1 MKLLSFLRP
10 SDGQPSWGIATETGV
25 VDVGNGRGTL
35 RQALSD
41 MDALRAASGRPVD
54 FQLADVTFLPTITDP
69 DKIIC
74 IGVNYKTHLAETGR
88 EQPKYPMI
96 FARWPNSHVGHLQP
110 LVRPHVSDTFDY
122 EGELAVVIGKTCR
135 HVKAAD
141 AWGVVAG
148 YACYNDG
155 TIREFQRHTVQF
167 HPGKNFFHSGSFGPW
182 MVTPDEMGDVT
193 RQPLKTRLN
202 GAVVQDATIDD
213 LVFDIP
219 ALIEYCSTFT
229 QLEPG
234 DVIATGTTGGVG
246 AYHKPPLWMKPGD
259 TVEIEIGGI
268 GILRN
273 SIVQEG

>member
-1 MKLLSFLRP
+1 MKLLSFVRP
-10 SDGQPSWGIATETGV
+10 NDHKASWGIVTDAGV
-25 VDVGNGRGTL
+25 IDVGQGKGTL
-35 RQALSD
+35 RAALGD
-41 MDALRAASGRPVD
+41 MAALKAAASRPVD
-54 FQLADVTFLPTITDP
+54 FALADITYLPPITDP

-88 EQPKYPMI
+88 EQPKFPMI
-96 FARWPNSHVGHLQP
+96 FARWANSHVGQNQP
-110 LVRPHVSDTFDY
+110 IIRPHVSDTFDY
-122 EGELAVVIGKTCR
+122 EGELAVIIGKTCR

-141 AWGVVAG
+141 AWDVVAG
-148 YACYNDG
+148 YSIYNDG

-167 HPGKNFFHSGSFGPW
+167 HPGKNFFESGSFGPW
-182 MVTPDEMGDVT
+182 IVTPDEIGDIT
-193 RQPLKTRLN
+193 TKPLQTRLN

-259 TVEIEIGGI
+259 VVEVEIGGI
-268 GILRN
+268 GTLRN
-273 SIVQEG
+273 PIVQEG

>member
-1 MKLLSFLRP
+1 MKLLSFVRP
-10 SDGQPSWGIATETGV
+10 NDHKPSWGIISGTGV
-25 VDVGNGRGTL
+25 IDVGHGSGTL
-35 RQALSD
+35 R
-41 MDALRAASGRPVD
+41 DALGDSAALKAAASRPVD
-54 FQLADVTFLPTITDP
+54 FALADVTYLPPITNP

-96 FARWPNSHVGHLQP
+96 FARWPNSHVGQGQP
-110 LVRPHVSDTFDY
+110 IIRPNVSDTFDY
-122 EGELAVVIGKTCR
+122 EGELAVIIGKQCR

-141 AWGVVAG
+141 AWGVIAG
-148 YACYNDG
+148 YSCYNDG
-155 TIREFQRHTVQF
+155 TIRAFQRHTVQF
-167 HPGKNFFHSGSFGPW
+167 HPGKNFYHSGSFGPW

-193 RQPLKTRLN
+193 RQPLQTRLN
-202 GAVVQDATIDD
+202 GVVVQDAVIDD

-246 AYHKPPLWMKPGD
+246 AYHTPPLWMKPGD
-259 TVEIEIGGI
+259 VVEVDIGGI
-268 GILRN
+268 GVLSN
-273 SIVQEG
+273 PVVQEG